1 MASKVGAIRTITC
14 VASAALTI
22 SLLSTGM
29 STPAV
34 ATTPQPAATSSAT
47 PTATPTSSPTPTPS
61 PTSSPSP
68 SPSPSPK
75 PKPPRVPRTFPVI
88 RGDHGPLVTKVQQ
101 RLVWIGLLTKTTG
114 VFDAKTV
121 AAVRSF
127 RDKWGFFG
135 EPIVT
140 AAVFK
145 RLDVLT
151 HNHGH
156 LPKVCL
162 TPKKVICVDMTQRV
176 LRLVQLR
183 KTVVTTDARFGTSQN
198 PTVKGVFQVY
208 RKDVRH
214 VSSVYKT
221 AMPYSLFFNG
231 GSAVHFSPHF
241 LADGY
246 YGASHGCVN
255 IRDLAVAKR
264 LFRVTSI
271 GTPVVIYAS

>member
-1 MASKVGAIRTITC
+1 MAIKLGAIRAITS

-22 SLLSTGM
+22 TLLGTGM

-47 PTATPTSSPTPTPS
+47 PTATPTPSPTPTQS

-68 SPSPSPK
+68 SPKPK

-88 RGDHGPLVTKVQQ
+88 RGDHGPLITKVQQ
-101 RLVWIGLLTKTTG
+101 RLVWIGLLNKSTG

-121 AAVRSF
+121 TAVRSF
-127 RDKWGFFG
+127 RDKWGFYG
-135 EPIVT
+135 APIVT

-156 LPKVCL
+156 LPKACL
-162 TPKKVICVDMTQRV
+162 TPKRVICVDMTQRV

-183 KTVVTTDARFGTSQN
+183 KTVLTTDARFGTSQN
-198 PTVKGVFQVY
+198 PTVKGVFHVY

-221 AMPYSLFFNG
+221 PMPYSMFFNG
-231 GSAVHFSPHF
+231 GSAVHFSRYF

-255 IRDLAVAKR
+255 IRDLAVAKL

-271 GTPVVIYAS
+271 GTSVVIYAS